1 MRYRKMKNLVISL
14 LALASSTISSPA
26 LAENIY
32 LLIKS
37 EASGKNAISVS
48 LHSLPMESMEQC
60 EEAGAVIIAGERLD
74 TRSAKRDGFECIVVK

>member
-1 MRYRKMKNLVISL
+1 MKFFTISL
-14 LALASSTISSPA
+14 LALASSAVSSPA

-37 EASGKNAISVS
+37 EAYNKYGNNISVS

-60 EEAGAVIIAGERLD
+60 EEAGAVIIASERLD
-74 TRSAKRDGFECIVVK
+74 TKYAKGDGFECIVGK

>member
-1 MRYRKMKNLVISL
+1 MKYLFAIASL
-14 LALASSTISSPA
+14 MAVSMPVS
-26 LAENIY
+26 AETIY

-60 EEAGAVIIAGERLD
+60 EEAGAVIIASERFD
-74 TRSAKRDGFECIVVK
+74 TRSAKRDGFECIVGK

>member
-1 MRYRKMKNLVISL
+1 MKIFAIFL
-14 LALASSTISSPA
+14 LALASSAVSSPA

-60 EEAGAVIIAGERLD
+60 EEAGAVIIASERFD
-74 TRSAKRDGFECIVVK
+74 TRSAKRDGFECIVGK